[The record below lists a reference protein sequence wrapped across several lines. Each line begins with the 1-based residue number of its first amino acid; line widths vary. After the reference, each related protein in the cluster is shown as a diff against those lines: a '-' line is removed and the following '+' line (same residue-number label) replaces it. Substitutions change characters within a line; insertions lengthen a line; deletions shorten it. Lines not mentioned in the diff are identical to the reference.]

1 MLLLATLGPRPATG
15 CRPWPVA
22 CIKATLFAL
31 SSHYLLDSEAYDIKT
46 FNIANNR
53 ILKLGKSNDDTRILD
68 KTTKKEAV
76 CTPARWA
83 SFLL

>member
-31 SSHYLLDSEAYDIKT
+31 SSHYLLDSEAYDMKT

-53 ILKLGKSNDDTRILD
+53 ILKLGKSNDDTRMLD

-76 CTPARWA
+76 FTPARWA